1 MMTIR
6 RTLSFLALIMLWSPS
21 WGCFAPTRP
30 LENAK
35 YSTILLGEVVGV
47 RLTDYA
53 EARQKQM
60 RDGAKYPLL
69 GDASASYVIEVL
81 PIELLKGSNGRVGE
95 IVTLRVPSGC
105 AVPRAELNQ
114 YGLFFSSEPG
124 VAMPMYQDD
133 PDYKNRLTEL
143 GSQNVFTCTTGIER
157 LSPHPCW
164 KPRAAMLE
172 CLTFVKD
179 LTYATRSSC
188 PAGVQELRERMH
200 GSVLGRFDWQ
210 MPPRD
215 PSQMR

>member
-1 MMTIR
+1 MMIR
-6 RTLSFLALIMLWSPS
+6 QTLPLLALVMLWSPS
-21 WGCFAPTRP
+21 WSCPAPTKP

-53 EARQKQM
+53 AARKKQIL
-60 RDGAKYPLL
+60 DGAKHPLL
-69 GDASASYVIEVL
+69 SDASPGYEIEVL
-81 PIELLKGSNGRVGE
+81 PSELLKGSNGNRVGE

-105 AVPRAELNQ
+105 SIPRAELSQ
-114 YGLFFSSEPG
+114 YGLFFLNEQSI
-124 VAMPMYQDD
+124 AMPIYQDD
-133 PDYKNRLTEL
+133 PDYKSRLAAL

-179 LTYATRSSC
+179 ITYATQSSC
-188 PAGVQELRERMH
+188 PVGVQELRERMH
-200 GSVLGRFDWQ
+200 QSVLGPFDWQ
-210 MPPRD
+210 MPPLD
-215 PSQMR
+215 PSKMP